1 MYENYPR
8 PVAAG
13 LPGETLEFDSLS
25 EAARW
30 LYKRLHQGED
40 GTGRQIA
47 GLEGNIRAAAIKGG
61 TSHGI
66 DWILI

>member
-1 MYENYPR
+1 MQENYRR

-13 LPGETLEFDSLS
+13 LPGETLEFESLT

-30 LYKRLHQGED
+30 LFKYLHNGEE
-40 GTGRQIA
+40 GTSRQVA

>member
-1 MYENYPR
+1 MNKKYPR

-13 LPGETLEFDSLS
+13 LPGETLEFDSLT
-25 EAARW
+25 EAAKW
-30 LYKRLHQGED
+30 LYKRLHSGEE
-40 GTGRQIA
+40 GNSRQVA
-47 GLEGNIRAAAIKGG
+47 GLEGNIRSAAINSG